1 MCRGE
6 WVFLP
11 GADAELAGRK
21 LTAGKTLIR
30 HENNERLF
38 LGLAKKEANI
48 YLVLG
53 QMILEC
59 GTLLVST
66 DELFTFTT
74 NDKLFGSVSMSGK
87 HIDIAWGKLEDAL
100 DPNAEIVSA
109 NEALAII
116 PPEIFQT
123 WCKKLKSGVNA
134 LKTKSAEELTAQ
146 KEKLANAQRELQ
158 VAYSFL
164 YLSVCVEARELQVVY
179 SYL

>member
-1 MCRGE
+1 M
-6 WVFLP
+6 
-11 GADAELAGRK
+11 
-21 LTAGKTLIR
+21 
-30 HENNERLF
+30 F

-66 DELFTFTT
+66 DDLFAFTT

-123 WCKKLKSGVNA
+123 WCKKLKSGVRTELSA
-134 LKTKSAEELTAQ
+134 QKTKSAEELTAQ
-146 KEKLANAQRELQ
+146 KEKLAMAQRELR